1 MRSTGSKIGH
11 LRNEKTSSRNTI
23 MVNYFRNSEIETILD
38 PFETKDSFEIW
49 SFRNRSLHDFQK
61 KMILCYGYKCYP
73 IRSISFLGI
82 IAKYIDFLVV

>member
-38 PFETKDSFEIW
+38 PFETNRILLKFDPLEIEV
-49 SFRNRSLHDFQK
+49 S
-61 KMILCYGYKCYP
+61 MISK
-73 IRSISFLGI
+73 
-82 IAKYIDFLVV
+82 IDDPLLWI

>member
-38 PFETKDSFEIW
+38 PFETNRILLKFDPLEIEVSMISKKGW
-49 SFRNRSLHDFQK
+49 SFAMDINV
-61 KMILCYGYKCYP
+61 
-73 IRSISFLGI
+73 IR
-82 IAKYIDFLVV
+82 

>member
-38 PFETKDSFEIW
+38 PFETTRILLKFDPLEIEV
-49 SFRNRSLHDFQK
+49 SMISK
-61 KMILCYGYKCYP
+61 K
-73 IRSISFLGI
+73 R
-82 IAKYIDFLVV
+82 

>member
-38 PFETKDSFEIW
+38 LFETNRILLKFDPLEIEV
-49 SFRNRSLHDFQK
+49 SMISK
-61 KMILCYGYKCYP
+61 K
-73 IRSISFLGI
+73 R
-82 IAKYIDFLVV
+82 

>member
-38 PFETKDSFEIW
+38 SFETNRILLKFDPLEIEVSMISKKRW
-49 SFRNRSLHDFQK
+49 SFAMDINV
-61 KMILCYGYKCYP
+61 
-73 IRSISFLGI
+73 IR
-82 IAKYIDFLVV
+82 

>member
-38 PFETKDSFEIW
+38 SFETNRILLKFDPLEIEASMISKKRW
-49 SFRNRSLHDFQK
+49 SFAMDINV
-61 KMILCYGYKCYP
+61 
-73 IRSISFLGI
+73 IR
-82 IAKYIDFLVV
+82 

>member
-38 PFETKDSFEIW
+38 PFETRRILLKFDPLEIEVSMISKKDDPLLWI
-49 SFRNRSLHDFQK
+49 
-61 KMILCYGYKCYP
+61 
-73 IRSISFLGI
+73 
-82 IAKYIDFLVV
+82 

>member
-38 PFETKDSFEIW
+38 PFETNRILLKFDPLEIEVSMISKKRW
-49 SFRNRSLHDFQK
+49 SFAMDISV
-61 KMILCYGYKCYP
+61 
-73 IRSISFLGI
+73 IR
-82 IAKYIDFLVV
+82 

>member
-38 PFETKDSFEIW
+38 PFEINRILLKFDPLEIEVSMISKKRW
-49 SFRNRSLHDFQK
+49 SFAMDINV
-61 KMILCYGYKCYP
+61 
-73 IRSISFLGI
+73 IR
-82 IAKYIDFLVV
+82 